1 MLINKQIT
9 NSAIIN
15 KKRNRSMHCFKC
27 GKEIADNSVFCQ
39 HCGAQLGKNKSSHKK
54 VIVAG
59 VIAGIVVLAGLGAYK
74 WYEIYQE
81 RNPVLNSE
89 NDITSDLINKIIAND
104 LDSLTINYEFT
115 NCNELDPNLS
125 NEDNERKKA
134 EWNKLSLLKNP
145 FWRAT
150 NITPLKRIEFEIK
163 LRQNVHS
170 LACDFSSSYNI
181 KKFAKL
187 EYVNIKDTS
196 KVNDMSWMF
205 NWAQSFDQPIGNW
218 DTSKVTDM
226 RGMFFAA
233 ESFNQPIG
241 NWDTSNVTNMIEMFC
256 SANSFNQ
263 PIGNWDT
270 SNVTNMRGMFTGAKS
285 FNQPIGNWDT
295 SNVTNMWGMFREAKS
310 FNQPIGNWDTSNVDD
325 MSSMFYGATSYSYPK
340 PKGAE

>member
-39 HCGAQLGKNKSSHKK
+39 HCGAQFGKSKSSHKK

-115 NCNELDPNLS
+115 NCNELDLNLS
-125 NEDNERKKA
+125 NEDYERREE
-134 EWNKLSLLKNP
+134 EWKELRLKRDP

-163 LRQNVHS
+163 LGQNVHS
-170 LACDFSSSYNI
+170 LACAFSNSYNI
-181 KKFAKL
+181 KKFTKL

-196 KVNDMSWMF
+196 N
-205 NWAQSFDQPIGNW
+205 I
-218 DTSKVTDM
+218 TDM
-226 RGMFFAA
+226 TGMFAEA

-241 NWDTSNVTNMIEMFC
+241 NWDTSNVTNMSWMFV
-256 SANSFNQ
+256 
-263 PIGNWDT
+263 D
-270 SNVTNMRGMFTGAKS
+270 AKS

-295 SNVTNMWGMFREAKS
+295 SKVTNMSYMF
-310 FNQPIGNWDTSNVDD
+310 D
-325 MSSMFYGATSYSYPK
+325 GATS
-340 PKGAE
+340 

>member
-15 KKRNRSMHCFKC
+15 YNQLKRNRSMHCFKC

-74 WYEIYQE
+74 QYKIYQE

-89 NDITSDLINKIIAND
+89 NDITSDFINKIIANV
-104 LDSLTINYEFT
+104 LDSLTIKYEFT
-115 NCNELDPNLS
+115 RC
-125 NEDNERKKA
+125 NEDNERSIE
-134 EWNKLSLLKNP
+134 EWNKLRLIKNP

-163 LRQNVHS
+163 LGQNVHS
-170 LACDFSSSYNI
+170 LACAFSSSYNI
-181 KKFAKL
+181 KKFTKL

-196 KVNDMSWMF
+196 N
-205 NWAQSFDQPIGNW
+205 I
-218 DTSKVTDM
+218 TDM
-226 RGMFFAA
+226 TGMFAEA

-241 NWDTSNVTNMIEMFC
+241 NWDTSNVTNMSWMFV
-256 SANSFNQ
+256 
-263 PIGNWDT
+263 D
-270 SNVTNMRGMFTGAKS
+270 AKS

-295 SNVTNMWGMFREAKS
+295 SKVTNMSYMF
-310 FNQPIGNWDTSNVDD
+310 D
-325 MSSMFYGATSYSYPK
+325 GATSYSYPK
-340 PKGAE
+340 PKRVNLN